1 MFDKVIF
8 NLKYRFLPGL
18 REKMSDDS
26 GMGTIEIV
34 LILVVLIALV
44 IIFKKS
50 ITDLLKNIMNQINSD
65 AESVYKTSSLPVP
78 VS

>member
-1 MFDKVIF
+1 MFDTVIF
-8 NLKYRFLPGL
+8 NLKYRFLPKL
-18 REKMSDDS
+18 KEKMSDES

-50 ITDLLKNIMNQINSD
+50 ITNLLNSIMDQINLD
-65 AESVYKTSSLPVP
+65 AESVYKKNAVVP
-78 VS
+78 AS